1 MRTSTSE
8 VNRRLDQR
16 YSADIKCRLCIDGVW
31 SAANVADLSEHG
43 AFVRG
48 ATEAKVGTRGTL
60 AMDGVEMVVPFT
72 VRAVDR
78 DALHLAFELDE
89 VASGRLRAVVE
100 WSTSHRAA

>member
-1 MRTSTSE
+1 
-8 VNRRLDQR
+8 
-16 YSADIKCRLCIDGVW
+16 
-31 SAANVADLSEHG
+31 
-43 AFVRG
+43 
-48 ATEAKVGTRGTL
+48 
-60 AMDGVEMVVPFT
+60 MDRVEMVVPFT